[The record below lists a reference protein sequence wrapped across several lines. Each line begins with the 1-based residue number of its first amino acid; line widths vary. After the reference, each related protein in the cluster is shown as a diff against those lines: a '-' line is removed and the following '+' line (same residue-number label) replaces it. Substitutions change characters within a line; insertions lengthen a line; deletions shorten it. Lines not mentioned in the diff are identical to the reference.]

1 MSVNLKIT
9 LTLSMTIHLLAW
21 SFAVEAEDYT
31 FGMAWQEIQQI
42 SDVLAA
48 ERANVERSELLQEAT
63 KSLNYPQVDLSGSYT
78 VLDDPVVADALAY
91 NPLTDLNSNP
101 IGQLIIDAIGGEDAF
116 KTDITNRSFGRI
128 ALTALWPIYTG
139 GRITAAKE
147 IGAAQTDIA
156 NQMFDITHRTVFEE
170 LVKVYFGVVLAQQN
184 LETHRQLE
192 AGFLKHLG
200 NAQALEREGQIAK
213 VERMSIAVAYDQSR
227 VKTLKSLKTLEIAQV
242 ALRQLLH
249 SAVEVFPTDPL
260 FTNATLP
267 PDQRFI
273 STSLGESPLL
283 RSLNAR
289 DRELQAIEKAS
300 RGRYYP
306 EVFLFADVPLYKD
319 NSILTGYLPDW
330 SVGVGFK
337 VPLHDRYNRSKNIG
351 ATLKAQESVA
361 RLSAATRRVITVAVE
376 VAYKEAEKAL
386 AEFAGLS
393 SSLDLAKENLRLRE
407 AAFKEGFSTAT
418 ALIDAQ
424 LFISVVRMERSA
436 AAYHY
441 IFSLA
446 QLLALSGEVNDFGH
460 YQSTAQQS
468 TGSMEIFQ

>member
-1 MSVNLKIT
+1 MAVSGLV
-9 LTLSMTIHLLAW
+9 W
-21 SFAVEAEDYT
+21 SGALVAEDYT
-31 FGMAWQEIQQI
+31 FGRAWEEIQQI

-78 VLDDPVVADALAY
+78 VLDDAVVADALEY
-91 NPLTDLNSNP
+91 NPFARLEDNP
-101 IGQLIIDAIGGEDAF
+101 IGELIIDAIGRDGWR
-116 KTDITNRSFGRI
+116 TDITNRSFGRV

-156 NQMFDITHRTVFEE
+156 NQMFDITERTVFEE

-192 AGFLKHLG
+192 ADLLKHLG
-200 NAQALEREGQIAK
+200 NAQALEREGQIAE
-213 VERMSIAVAYDQSR
+213 VERLTIQVAYDQSR
-227 VKTLKSLKTLEIAQV
+227 VKTLKSQKSLEIAHV
-242 ALRQLLH
+242 ALRQFLH

-260 FTNATLP
+260 FTNTNLP
-267 PDQRFI
+267 PDQPFI
-273 STSLGESPLL
+273 STSLGTSPLL
-283 RSLNAR
+283 QSLNAR
-289 DRELQAIEKAS
+289 DRELQAIEKAK

-306 EVFLFADVPLYKD
+306 EVFLFADVPLYTD
-319 NSILTGYLPDW
+319 NSILTSYLPDW
-330 SVGVGFK
+330 SVGVGLK
-337 VPLHDRYNRSKNIG
+337 VPLVDRYNRPKNIA

-361 RLSAATRRVITVAVE
+361 RLSDVTRRAITVAVE

-393 SSLDLAKENLRLRE
+393 SSLKLAKENLRLRD

-418 ALIDAQ
+418 ELIDAQ
-424 LFISVVRMERSA
+424 LFISVVRMEQSA

-446 QLLALSGEVNDFGH
+446 QLLALSGETNDFGH
-460 YQSTAQQS
+460 YQRTAQ
-468 TGSMEIFQ
+468 

>member
-1 MSVNLKIT
+1 MLVKLKIR
-9 LTLSMTIHLLAW
+9 LFIGMAISGL
-21 SFAVEAEDYT
+21 VCPGVVVAEDYT
-31 FGMAWQEIQQI
+31 FGRAWVEIQQI
-42 SDVLAA
+42 SDVLAS

-78 VLDDPVVADALAY
+78 VLDDAVEADALEF
-91 NPLTDLNSNP
+91 NPLTGLTGNP
-101 IGQLIIDAIGGEDAF
+101 IGELIIDVIGGRDAF
-116 KTDITNRSFGRI
+116 KTDITNRSFGRV

-156 NQMFDITHRTVFEE
+156 NQMFDITQRSLFEE

-184 LETHRQLE
+184 LETHRQLQ
-192 AGFLKHLG
+192 AALLKHLG
-200 NAQALEREGQIAK
+200 NAQALEKEGQIAE
-213 VERMSIAVAYDQSR
+213 VERLTVQVAHDQSA
-227 VKTLKSLKTLEIAQV
+227 VKTLKARKSLEIAQL

-249 SAVEVFPTDPL
+249 SPVDIFPIDPL
-260 FTNATLP
+260 FTNAKLP
-267 PDQRFI
+267 PNQPFI
-273 STSLGESPLL
+273 NTSLGKSPLL
-283 RSLNAR
+283 QSLNAR
-289 DRELQAIEKAS
+289 DRELQAIEKAN

-319 NSILTGYLPDW
+319 DSILTSYLPDW

-361 RLSAATRRVITVAVE
+361 RLSDATRRVITVAVE

-386 AEFAGLS
+386 AEFEGLD
-393 SSLDLAKENLRLRE
+393 SSLELAMENQRLRE
-407 AAFKEGFSTAT
+407 AAFTEGFSTAT

-424 LFISVVRMERSA
+424 LFISVVRLEQSA

-441 IFSLA
+441 VFSLA
-446 QLLALSGEVNDFGH
+446 QLLALSGEINDFSH
-460 YQSTAQQS
+460 YQRTAQ
-468 TGSMEIFQ
+468 

>member
-1 MSVNLKIT
+1 MLVKLKIR
-9 LTLSMTIHLLAW
+9 LLIGMAVSGLVW
-21 SFAVEAEDYT
+21 SAAVVAEDYT
-31 FGMAWQEIQQI
+31 FGRAWEEIRQI

-78 VLDDPVVADALAY
+78 VLDDAVEADALAY
-91 NPLTDLNSNP
+91 NPLTELKDNP
-101 IGQLIIDAIGGEDAF
+101 IGELLIDAIGGPDAF
-116 KTDITNRSFGRI
+116 KTDITNRSFGRV

-156 NQMFDITHRTVFEE
+156 NQMFDITQRTVFEE

-184 LETHRQLE
+184 LETHRQLQ
-192 AGFLKHLG
+192 ADLLKHLG
-200 NAQALEREGQIAK
+200 NAQALEREGQIAE
-213 VERMSIAVAYDQSR
+213 VERLTIQVAYDQSR
-227 VKTLKSLKTLEIAQV
+227 VRTLKSQKSLEIAHV

-260 FTNATLP
+260 FTNAQLP
-267 PDQRFI
+267 PDQPFI
-273 STSLGESPLL
+273 RTSLGKSPLL
-283 RSLNAR
+283 RSLDAR
-289 DRELQAIEKAS
+289 DRELQAIEKAN

-306 EVFLFADVPLYKD
+306 EVFLFADVPLYTD

-330 SVGVGFK
+330 SVGVGFR
-337 VPLHDRYNRSKNIG
+337 VPLVDRFNRSKNIG
-351 ATLKAQESVA
+351 ATLKAQESVS
-361 RLSAATRRVITVAVE
+361 RLSDATRRVITVAVE

-393 SSLDLAKENLRLRE
+393 SSVELAKENLRLRE

-424 LFISVVRMERSA
+424 LFISVVRLEQSA

-441 IFSLA
+441 VFSLA
-446 QLLALSGEVNDFGH
+446 QLLALTGEVNDFGH
-460 YQSTAQQS
+460 YQNTAQ
-468 TGSMEIFQ
+468 